1 MSHVTR
7 PKFTGFLADGHT
19 SQGVHPAKMT
29 SHERLLILAPVI
41 LEENVTCKPRNS
53 LYLPEF
59 ALSVHLGCIGKCSL
73 LKDYPGVP
81 IFLGLSRVVTPHMW
95 SIQYGLK
102 STVLPSKPG
111 LNSKALPQNAS
122 IPKKDLLS
130 EYEYIVPSPAPKK
143 LLSEWKAAKTVHGV
157 NK

>member
-7 PKFTGFLADGHT
+7 PKFTSFLVNSHM
-19 SQGVHPAKMT
+19 SQGTHLAKMT
-29 SHERLLILAPVI
+29 SYVHLLILVPII
-41 LEENVTCKPRNS
+41 LEENRTCKPQN
-53 LYLPEF
+53 LLHLPEF